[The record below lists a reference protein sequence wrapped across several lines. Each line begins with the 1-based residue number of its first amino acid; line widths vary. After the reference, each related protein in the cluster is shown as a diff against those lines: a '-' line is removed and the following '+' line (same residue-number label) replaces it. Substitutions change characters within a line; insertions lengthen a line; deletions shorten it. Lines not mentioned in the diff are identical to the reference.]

1 MSFLKIKPVLTNSG
15 YDMNVV
21 AKKIT
26 ERAKQF
32 ASRAKARILT
42 KKIKRSIIVPI
53 TSSSD
58 FNSIFPES
66 KSNKKSS
73 NSNIVYPKNGGKT
86 LRKRGGGGG
95 GTCKSRQ

>member
-1 MSFLKIKPVLTNSG
+1 MSFLKIKPVSTNSG

-42 KKIKRSIIVPI
+42 KKRSIIVPI

-73 NSNIVYPKNGGKT
+73 NRMYPKNGGKT
-86 LRKRGGGGG
+86 LRKRGGAGGG